1 MSTTIAMSIDV
12 ERLFSHGQLLLSHVR
27 SCLSSQSTRALL
39 CLGFW
44 SRLGYIDAGNV
55 LKVSKLP
62 DINGEEED
70 MGDDWGM
77 IVID

>member
-1 MSTTIAMSIDV
+1 V
-12 ERLFSHGQLLLSHVR
+12 
-27 SCLSSQSTRALL
+27 
-39 CLGFW
+39 
-44 SRLGYIDAGNV
+44 GNV